1 VTRIAAHL
9 RLRNLQKSLQ
19 ENNRR
24 LQQEVTQRIQAEE
37 ALRESEERFR
47 TIFEHAP
54 VMINAYDEQEG
65 YQLWN
70 TECEK
75 RLGYTKNEIM
85 ASDEPLSLLY
95 PDSQVRDRVIADIAK
110 ADGIFR
116 EYKVTNT
123 EGLELVQLWA
133 NFRLPAGVTISV
145 GHDITERK
153 QAEEALLESQQYARN
168 IIESSLNMIITV
180 DSDRRIVEFNKAAE
194 KAFGYKREEV
204 VGKNINILYAVQE
217 ESFSIHQTMVEKQQ
231 SVREVFNKRKN
242 GEVFP
247 CLVLASTLRDA
258 RGEPIGYMGISRDIT
273 ELKKAQ
279 AELMSAHNDLKEKND
294 QLQELNASKDK
305 FFSIISHDLRGAF
318 GALLGFAQ
326 LISGNIDA
334 YSKDRVKTL
343 VSRLRT
349 CAERLYALLE
359 NLLTWSRL
367 QRGVVEC
374 APKVIDLFPIAKENI
389 ELFTTRAEQKQ
400 IILKSAIQEGTAVY
414 ADLVMVNT
422 VMRNLLS
429 NGLKFTSAGDSIH
442 VSSTD
447 HDEHFIAVT
456 VADTGIG
463 IPEDI
468 LPRLLRID
476 TQYTQAGTAGEQ
488 GTGLGLI
495 LCKELVEKNG
505 GNLWVES
512 KVDKGTTFTF
522 TLPRQPLT

>member
-1 VTRIAAHL
+1 
-9 RLRNLQKSLQ
+9 
-19 ENNRR
+19 
-24 LQQEVTQRIQAEE
+24 
-37 ALRESEERFR
+37 
-47 TIFEHAP
+47 
-54 VMINAYDEQEG
+54 
-65 YQLWN
+65 
-70 TECEK
+70 
-75 RLGYTKNEIM
+75 
-85 ASDEPLSLLY
+85 
-95 PDSQVRDRVIADIAK
+95 
-110 ADGIFR
+110 
-116 EYKVTNT
+116 
-123 EGLELVQLWA
+123 
-133 NFRLPAGVTISV
+133 
-145 GHDITERK
+145 
-153 QAEEALLESQQYARN
+153 
-168 IIESSLNMIITV
+168 
-180 DSDRRIVEFNKAAE
+180 
-194 KAFGYKREEV
+194 
-204 VGKNINILYAVQE
+204 
-217 ESFSIHQTMVEKQQ
+217 MVEKQQ
-231 SVREVFNKRKN
+231 SVREVFNKRRN

-258 RGEPIGYMGISRDIT
+258 HGEPIGYMGISRDIT

-279 AELMSAHNDLKEKND
+279 TELMSTHNALKEKNE

-326 LISGNIDA
+326 LISDNIDA

-374 APKVIDLFPIAKENI
+374 VPKVIDLFPIAKENL

-400 IILKSAIQEGTAVY
+400 ITFKNSIQEGTTVY
-414 ADLVMVNT
+414 ADPVMVNT

-429 NGLKFTSAGDSIH
+429 NGLKFTSAGGSIH

-456 VADTGIG
+456 VVDTGIG

-476 TQYTQAGTAGEQ
+476 TQYTHTGTAGEQ

-512 KVDKGTTFTF
+512 ELGKGTIFTF
-522 TLPRQPLT
+522 TLPKQPLT